1 MAVERKTSILS
12 TRVQQ
17 AESNELRRAL
27 MNVEYTGRQCEIT
40 PAIRKEVETRLTK
53 IRKILGNR
61 FETKVILVVEKHRHK
76 AEITIKPRNGPL
88 VGVAQAGDMNA
99 AIHGAFEHLEN
110 QAVKYKSRWRT
121 RKRRQPQSSSPR
133 QWIGGMLQD
142 GNGSAREKEGH
153 AILDLVA
160 HKFPAVAPSTAVH
173 LVRSTEAVAIH
184 PMTLEEAI
192 KEAHFRDRD
201 VFVFRDPQ
209 GKVMVLHRT
218 RDGKMELIEAP

>member
-1 MAVERKTSILS
+1 
-12 TRVQQ
+12 
-17 AESNELRRAL
+17 

-88 VGVAQAGDMNA
+88 VAVAQAGDMNA
-99 AIHGAFEHLEN
+99 AIHEAFEHLEN
-110 QAVKYKSRWRT
+110 QAVKYKTRWRT
-121 RKRRQPQSSSPR
+121 RKRRPAQSSSGVP
-133 QWIGGMLQD
+133 WD
-142 GNGSAREKEGH
+142 GRAAQAAAGEEKRD
-153 AILDLVA
+153 AVLDLVA

-173 LVRSTEAVAIH
+173 LVRSTDAVALR

-201 VFVFRDPQ
+201 VFVFRDPK

-218 RDGKMELIEAP
+218 RDGKLELIEAP

>member
-1 MAVERKTSILS
+1 
-12 TRVQQ
+12 
-17 AESNELRRAL
+17 

-88 VGVAQAGDMNA
+88 VGIAQAGDMNA
-99 AIHGAFEHLEN
+99 AIHEAFEHLEN

-121 RKRRQPQSSSPR
+121 RKRRPAQSSNGFR
-133 QWIGGMLQD
+133 WD
-142 GNGSAREKEGH
+142 GRASQAAAGEEKRD
-153 AILDLVA
+153 AVLDLVA
-160 HKFPAVAPSTAVH
+160 HKFPAVAPSTAIH
-173 LVRSTEAVAIH
+173 LVRSIDAVALH

-201 VFVFRDPQ
+201 VFVFRDPK

-218 RDGKMELIEAP
+218 RDGKLELIEAP